1 MCINFTH
8 RFPYSYPIGKQ
19 IKSAKKKFEITN
31 PELKARCKLLSAE
44 MKRVYKVKQQSIPE
58 GFVPVMNQKDAK
70 AVGGGGLSAVAVNG
84 KDDSADQ
91 KGTGEKGKDNHAA
104 GQLKN
109 DRNYHDD
116 SVVVSEEDC
125 NAGMQQKYEIGTTV
139 QKEFN
144 DGVIYSGT
152 VTEFNPDTKFYR
164 VVYSDADVEELTEKE
179 VSDLLLTYT
188 ANFCIATDSKARRYL
203 NDLRELPC
211 VICKKTSKSSLKI
224 PVQCNALEKAGE
236 FEELSK
242 YTKRQPGKPKCCEA
256 MHVGCARWAASLTYA
271 KINDKSLKMCYYFPG
286 MPPTYFGD
294 GYKDPVSKCFCR
306 VHAREIQDGQA
317 KESSGTAPS
326 LNPNDRKR
334 KSSNDDKGYSKSEA
348 SSEHYDSEDSEKERQ
363 LQADIA
369 RKKKKMR
376 IMEESDEEES
386 D

>member
-1 MCINFTH
+1 M
-8 RFPYSYPIGKQ
+8 
-19 IKSAKKKFEITN
+19 
-31 PELKARCKLLSAE
+31 
-44 MKRVYKVKQQSIPE
+44 
-58 GFVPVMNQKDAK
+58 
-70 AVGGGGLSAVAVNG
+70 
-84 KDDSADQ
+84 
-91 KGTGEKGKDNHAA
+91 
-104 GQLKN
+104 
-109 DRNYHDD
+109 
-116 SVVVSEEDC
+116 
-125 NAGMQQKYEIGTTV
+125 
-139 QKEFN
+139 
-144 DGVIYSGT
+144 
-152 VTEFNPDTKFYR
+152 
-164 VVYSDADVEELTEKE
+164 
-179 VSDLLLTYT
+179 
-188 ANFCIATDSKARRYL
+188 
-203 NDLRELPC
+203 
-211 VICKKTSKSSLKI
+211 
-224 PVQCNALEKAGE
+224 
-236 FEELSK
+236 SK
-242 YTKRQPGKPKCCEA
+242 YTKQQPGKPKCCEA